1 MDTGSTLRKGLL
13 LALGALSTIGIGPAV
28 LASNHS
34 DAPLIKQDPQANL
47 TDVYAFIG
55 TRYDNPSIKVLN
67 VSMSFRPFSE
77 PGDGALYERFADD
90 ARYSIHI
97 TDPVTGET
105 KLRYDFSFSPVDA
118 GYKNR
123 NTILSYGLGTEVGPI
138 LTVGDARQN
147 FTQTFRVTKVSGRQD
162 DDASAPGC
170 SCRRRTSARTSRR
183 STTTRTAWPSRA
195 RRTAGDLDVYT
206 SSTIYDAEVAA
217 KSSGRAPATTASS
230 RDIPGIFDLLDVRI
244 LDNNGSLADGLGQDG
259 NGVDGFKG
267 FNVLTIAMQIP
278 LSELDELGIPRKYDT
293 VFFGQQ
299 TGVGVYASRQPSA
312 RHRCARATA
321 RA

>member
-55 TRYDNPSIKVLN
+55 TQYDNPSIKVLN

-97 TDPVTGET
+97 TDPVSGVT

-118 GYKNR
+118 NYKNR
-123 NTILSYGLGTEVGPI
+123 NTIHS
-138 LTVGDARQN
+138 
-147 FTQTFRVTKVSGRQD
+147 
-162 DDASAPGC
+162 
-170 SCRRRTSARTSRR
+170 
-183 STTTRTAWPSRA
+183 W
-195 RRTAGDLDVYT
+195 
-206 SSTIYDAEVAA
+206 
-217 KSSGRAPATTASS
+217 
-230 RDIPGIFDLLDVRI
+230 
-244 LDNNGSLADGLGQDG
+244 
-259 NGVDGFKG
+259 
-267 FNVLTIAMQIP
+267 
-278 LSELDELGIPRKYDT
+278 
-293 VFFGQQ
+293 
-299 TGVGVYASRQPSA
+299 
-312 RHRCARATA
+312 
-321 RA
+321 